1 MGAYPIVRESDRNAG
16 IIASA
21 VTMLILFLY
30 LYFTTIFMADPPPRD
45 IPVKT
50 ETTIDQ
56 LELKDL
62 IVENPGGQGG
72 GTPSNDPLDE
82 PKPQTQQ
89 VLTKPKNPRTQ
100 TTTGQSTNDNNPFSN
115 NPSSS
120 IQQSNNPFG
129 DGGSGGGRGG
139 GRGGGFG
146 SDEGN
151 HGTGRGGTGDG
162 SGRVRLNDPKVDH
175 IQTDVDVT
183 INLKLTINA
192 TGEVI
197 SAANIA
203 SKTTT
208 TDQRIINQ
216 VIAAVKSQVKY
227 SKDLDAGL
235 VLAYLTVKVNAQ

>member
-1 MGAYPIVRESDRNAG
+1 MGTYPIVRESDRNAG

-30 LYFTTIFMADPPPRD
+30 LYFKTIFMADPPPRD
-45 IPVKT
+45 IPIKT

-82 PKPQTQQ
+82 PQPQTQQ
-89 VLTKPKNPRTQ
+89 VLTKPKNPTTQ
-100 TTTGQSTNDNNPFSN
+100 TTTGQSTNDNNLSSN

-120 IQQSNNPFG
+120 TQQSNNPFANG
-129 DGGSGGGRGG
+129 SSGGGSRLGLTTKDSNKYNETPG
-139 GRGGGFG
+139 PPK
-146 SDEGN
+146 
-151 HGTGRGGTGDG
+151 DG
-162 SGRVRLNDPKVDH
+162 KTRKRLNNVNVDH
-175 IQTDVDVT
+175 IQNERAVT
-183 INLKLTINA
+183 IELKLTINA
-192 TGEVI
+192 SGEVI

-227 SKDLDAGL
+227 NKDPNAGL
-235 VLAYLTVKVNAQ
+235 EEFVYLTVKVNAQ